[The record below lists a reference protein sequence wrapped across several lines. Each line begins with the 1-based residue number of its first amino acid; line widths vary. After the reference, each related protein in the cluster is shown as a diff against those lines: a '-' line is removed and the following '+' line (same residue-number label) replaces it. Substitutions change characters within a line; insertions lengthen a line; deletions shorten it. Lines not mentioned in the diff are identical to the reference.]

1 MQVPGMK
8 KIFVTSQYPGESVK
22 RLSEKYDV
30 VVFSKPTLPTGK
42 ELLENAKGSAAL
54 ITTVSDIVSR
64 EVIDLCPDLKIVS
77 NSAVGYENVDIPYA
91 TEKGVFV
98 TNTPNVLTET
108 TADLAWA
115 LMLSVARRII
125 EADAYVRD
133 GKFECWHPSLL
144 LGMNIHQKTLGVY
157 GMGRIGTAVAKRAK
171 GFNMRVIYQ
180 NRSRNQKA
188 EDDTGAEFVDFET
201 LLKESDFI
209 VITAP
214 LTKDTRGRFGLDE
227 FREMKSTSII
237 VNVGRGPIIK
247 ERELAAALKEGLIW
261 GAGLDVYENEPQ
273 VNEELIGLK
282 NTVLLPHIGSAS
294 IETRERMIEMAVQS
308 VELALG
314 GEVPEHLVNPE
325 VLESK
330 NN

>member
-1 MQVPGMK
+1 MN
-8 KIFVTSQYPGESVK
+8 KIFITSQYPGDSVQ

-30 VVFSKPTLPTGK
+30 VVYPKATLPTDK
-42 ELLENAKGSAAL
+42 ELLKTAKDSVAL
-54 ITTVSDIVSR
+54 ITTVADV
-64 EVIDLCPDLKIVS
+64 VDKGLIDSCPDLKIVS
-77 NSAVGYENVDIPYA
+77 NSGVGYENVDIPYA
-91 TEKGVFV
+91 TERGIFV

-115 LMLSVARRII
+115 LIFSVARRII
-125 EADAYVRD
+125 EADTYVRE
-133 GKFECWHPSLL
+133 GKFTCWHPSLL
-144 LGMNIHQKTLGVY
+144 LGMNIHEKTLGVY

-180 NRSRNQKA
+180 NRSINQKA
-188 EDDTGAEFVDFET
+188 EDETGAEFVDFET

-214 LTKDTRGRFGLDE
+214 LTDDTRGRFGQKE
-227 FREMKSTSII
+227 FQKMKSTSII

-247 ERELAAALKEGLIW
+247 ENELATALKEGIVW
-261 GAGLDVYENEPQ
+261 GAGLDVFENEPE
-273 VNEELIGLK
+273 VNKNLLNLK

-294 IETRERMIEMAVQS
+294 IETRERMINMAVTN
-308 VELALG
+308 VELVLSG
-314 GEVPEHLVNPE
+314 DIPKYLVNPE
-325 VLESK
+325 VLETK

>member
-1 MQVPGMK
+1 MK
-8 KIFVTSQYPGESVK
+8 KIFVTSQYPGESIN

-30 VVFSKPTLPTGK
+30 EVFPKATLPTEK
-42 ELLENAKGSAAL
+42 ELLENAKGSVAL
-54 ITTVSDIVSR
+54 ITTVSDLVDKK
-64 EVIDLCPDLKIVS
+64 VIDLSPDLKIVS
-77 NSAVGYENVDIPYA
+77 NSGVGYENVDIPYA
-91 TEKGVFV
+91 TEKGVFI

-115 LMLSVARRII
+115 LMFSVARRIV
-125 EADAYVRD
+125 EADAYIRE
-133 GKFECWHPSLL
+133 GEFQCWHPSLL

-157 GMGRIGTAVAKRAK
+157 GMGPIGTAVAKRGQ

-188 EDDTGAEFVDFET
+188 EDETGASFVDFET

-214 LTKDTRGRFGLDE
+214 LTEDTRGRFGLDE
-227 FREMKSTSII
+227 FRKMKSTSII

-247 ERELAAALKEGLIW
+247 ESELAAALKKGSIW
-261 GAGLDVYENEPQ
+261 GAGLDVFENEPQ
-273 VNEELIGLK
+273 VNNELLELK

-294 IETRERMIEMAVQS
+294 IETRERMIGMAVQS
-308 VELALG
+308 VELALSG
-314 GEVPEHLVNPE
+314 NIPKYLVNPE

-330 NN
+330 NS

>member
-1 MQVPGMK
+1 MK

-22 RLSEKYDV
+22 RLSQKYDV
-30 VVFSKPTLPTGK
+30 SVYPKTTLPTAK
-42 ELLENAKGSAAL
+42 ELYEKAKGCSAL
-54 ITTVSDIVSR
+54 ITTVADIVDQ
-64 EVIDLCPDLKIVS
+64 ELIDLCPELQIVS

-91 TEKGVFV
+91 TKKGVFV

-115 LMLSVARRII
+115 LMFSVARRIV
-125 EADAYVRD
+125 EADAYVRE
-133 GKFECWHPSLL
+133 GNFTCWHPSLL
-144 LGMNIHQKTLGVY
+144 LGMNIHNSTLGVY
-157 GMGRIGTAVAKRAK
+157 GLGRIGTAVAKRAQ

-180 NRSRNQKA
+180 NRSRNEKA
-188 EDDTGAEFVDFET
+188 ESETGAEFVDFET

-214 LTKDTRGRFGLDE
+214 LTDDTRGRFGLNE

-247 ERELAAALKEGLIW
+247 ESELAAALKEGLIW
-261 GAGLDVYENEPQ
+261 GAGLDVFEFEPQ
-273 VNEELIGLK
+273 VNKELIDLK

-294 IETRERMIEMAVQS
+294 TQTRERMIDMAVES
-308 VELALG
+308 VEIALG
-314 GEVPEHLVNPE
+314 GDVPKHLVNPE
-325 VLESK
+325 VLDS
-330 NN
+330 N